1 MDIMTTDLGL
11 LRVTVFRYHKLE
23 FIVIRWYQENLFVCL
38 PSSEYVTTMV
48 LGILASILQFKTPQ
62 FFLFWN
68 TTSVKAKKS
77 YAAQS
82 TH

>member
-11 LRVTVFRYHKLE
+11 LRVTVFRYHRLE
-23 FIVIRWYQENLFVCL
+23 FIVIRRYQENLFVCL